1 MNIFIDH
8 CSKTDHCV
16 HPHYHDLSASSEATF
31 SSLRT
36 MFLYPV
42 LCLYTT
48 HIWHCLGTYS
58 LCSTGHISSVSI
70 FTCWDYGFR
79 KCSWVLSKALL
90 NKDFSLFPIICRGPD
105 TVGFYCFT
113 SSLLDA
119 LCTGRSVLSVSPPSD
134 PRTDSVRD
142 YKGSCAI
149 LVSLRGTCNVVAS
162 ISPRLWGHVDG

>member
-1 MNIFIDH
+1 MKEHFYWPLQQNR
-8 CSKTDHCV
+8 
-16 HPHYHDLSASSEATF
+16 P
-31 SSLRT
+31 
-36 MFLYPV
+36 
-42 LCLYTT
+42 
-48 HIWHCLGTYS
+48 
-58 LCSTGHISSVSI
+58 LCSSPLSQSICQLRGHIFFFTYNVSLPCFVSIYKSLFHWPFSFSI

-79 KCSWVLSKALL
+79 KCSWVLPKALL